1 MDHRFSLRFESGERR
16 GETIPIT
23 GSGLSVGRKPGNSL
37 QILDN
42 SVSGQHAELKV
53 DDEGVLLR
61 DLGSTNGTR
70 VGSQRVIETR
80 LKPGDTVLFGNIRLT
95 FHDGSS
101 DEDDGGLAIE
111 GLDAPVAAA
120 PMPASTPMSPPVG
133 APRPAAPSVA
143 STTAPAPV
151 AGATDSLQRVSAD
164 VLAKSKKRSFAGLVV
179 LVLLVAGGA
188 GAYVFLGRS
197 GASGA
202 TMRAVEPVAGN
213 LLADGY
219 SFEDERDTWT
229 APENAPAA
237 FLKSGLARRSGAIG
251 LGADVDSGEWALAR
265 SAPLRP
271 SAGQELTAH
280 GFVRIQGDVE
290 ARLGIEFAASEA
302 VIGDTAVPANV
313 FAWSEP
319 AASGAS
325 FSELTVSAVL
335 PAGYATA
342 NVVVLARALGADG
355 GSAHVD
361 DVSAVNAAS
370 PTAKPRASIADATL
384 HTLGARGES
393 LVLTRV
399 DRVLLSDVEVV
410 PSAAG
415 DEAVGAPLT
424 ATLDGSAFAVR
435 AEGAGDEL
443 RLVAEVAL
451 TRARIAT
458 IGKGGYKTHAAGFER
473 ADVDALLLGSGIDV
487 VRLRFAEPVT
497 IVGTAVGAA
506 SRIAVR
512 GPAARSFALQ
522 LDFAEER
529 KSAGNL
535 AYEARAAEKKGDLGG
550 ALAKWGELLNTY
562 PFEEAL
568 VSEAETTRAKLIQAG
583 LEELRVVSAEVE
595 RARFFKLA
603 ELSRQCRD
611 KALAVGTR
619 YAGSDVEVEAK
630 RVADSTAQDLAAFGT
645 ERKTAERAR
654 LQAILAAL
662 EAKKHDGLAGEVR
675 TYLDAKLGP

>member
-53 DDEGVLLR
+53 DGDGVVLR

-80 LKPGDTVLFGNIRLT
+80 LKPGDTVLFGNIRLS
-95 FHDGSS
+95 FLDASS
-101 DEDDGGLAIE
+101 GEDDGGLAIE

-120 PMPASTPMSPPVG
+120 PIPASAPLA
-133 APRPAAPSVA
+133 APRPLVAQVPAAS
-143 STTAPAPV
+143 APAPTAV
-151 AGATDSLQRVSAD
+151 ATDSLQRVSAD

-188 GAYVFLGRS
+188 GAYVFLGRGGGS
-197 GASGA
+197 DA
-202 TMRAVEPVAGN
+202 TVRAVEAVPGN
-213 LLADGY
+213 LLADGF

-229 APENAPAA
+229 APDGAPAA
-237 FLKSGLARRSGAIG
+237 FLKSGLARRSGALG
-251 LGADVDSGEWALAR
+251 LSADVDAGEWALAR
-265 SAPLRP
+265 SASLRP
-271 SAGQELTAH
+271 TAGQALTARA
-280 GFVRIQGDVE
+280 FVRVKGDVE
-290 ARLGIEFAASEA
+290 ARLGLEFAANA
-302 VIGDTAVPANV
+302 IGDAALPANV
-313 FAWSEP
+313 VAWSDP
-319 AASGAS
+319 VASGAT
-325 FSELTVSAVL
+325 FGELTVSAVL
-335 PAGYATA
+335 PPGYATA
-342 NVVVLARALGADG
+342 NVVVLARALAADG

-361 DVSAVNAAS
+361 DVSALVDASAARS
-370 PTAKPRASIADATL
+370 PAPSIADATL
-384 HTLGARGES
+384 HALGARGTT
-393 LVLTRV
+393 LALTRV
-399 DRVLLSDVEVV
+399 DRVLLSNVAVV

-415 DEAVGAPLT
+415 DEVVGAALS
-424 ATLDGSAFAVR
+424 ATSDGSAFAVR
-435 AEGAGDEL
+435 AEGPGDEL
-443 RLVAEVAL
+443 RLVAETAL
-451 TRARIAT
+451 ARARIAT
-458 IGKGGYKTHAAGFER
+458 IGKGGYKTHATAFER

-487 VRLRFAEPVT
+487 VRLRFTEPVT
-497 IVGTAVGAA
+497 IVGTAAGAA

-522 LDFAEER
+522 VDFAEER

-550 ALAKWGELLNTY
+550 ALAKWGELLNAY

-583 LEELRVVSAEVE
+583 LEELRIVSAEVE
-595 RARFFKLA
+595 RARFFQLA

-611 KALAVGTR
+611 KALAVGAR
-619 YAGSDVEVEAK
+619 YAKSEVEAEAA
-630 RVADSTAQDLAAFGT
+630 RVADSVAQDLAAFGT

-654 LQAILAAL
+654 LEAILAAL
-662 EAKKHDGLAGEVR
+662 EAKKQDGLAGEVR
-675 TYLDAKLGP
+675 AYLDAKLRQ